1 MLRPAAGFPVALGA
15 AGLLTLPVAAAA
27 AQPPPRE
34 TVFHTFSIAAV
45 DPETGEAGV
54 AVTTRNPC
62 VGNGVPWVR
71 VGVGAVATQ
80 ARTRT
85 EYGAELLDL
94 LAAGRSP
101 GEALSE
107 RLAADEGRD
116 HRQVGLVALGG
127 GAAQHTG
134 SETRAW
140 SGHRAGPDYAA
151 QGNLLVGPEVV
162 DAVAED
168 FERSRGGGLALA
180 DRLVS
185 ALEAGQAAGGDARR
199 GRRQSAAVLVAD
211 PRPEGSRRADGL
223 STHLNVCEHPTPV
236 AELRRIH
243 DAVSQK
249 LGYRTLSL
257 FAGAD
262 VLQLRILVEE
272 AGCAADSARGAEV
285 GAEEADPALR
295 RFDAALAAAVD
306 ECREGVGLSTP
317 AQGSPPGLADAEFVA
332 RMWERVEAAG
342 RGEAVRRRLAPL
354 RRITR

>member
-1 MLRPAAGFPVALGA
+1 MLLRAAGFSPVALAA
-15 AGLLTLPVAAAA
+15 AGLLSTGAA

-71 VGVGAVATQ
+71 AGVGAVATQ

-101 GEALSE
+101 TEALSE
-107 RLAADEGRD
+107 RLGADEGRD
-116 HRQVGLVALGG
+116 HRQVGLVALAG

-140 SGHRAGPDYAA
+140 SGHRAGADYAA

-168 FERSRGGGLALA
+168 FEASRGSGLALA

-211 PRPEGSRRADGL
+211 PRPQGSRRQDGL

-236 AELRRIH
+236 AELRRVH

-262 VLQLRILVEE
+262 VLQLRILIEE
-272 AGCAADSARGAEV
+272 AGCAPGSTRGSEV
-285 GAEEADPALR
+285 GAEEGDPALR
-295 RFDAALAAAVD
+295 VFDAGLAAAVD
-306 ECREGVGLSTP
+306 ACRESVGLSTP
-317 AQGSPPGLADAEFVA
+317 AQGSPPGLADAEFVT
-332 RMWERVEAAG
+332 RMWERIEAEG
-342 RGEAVRRRLAPL
+342 RGEAVRRRMAPL

>member
-1 MLRPAAGFPVALGA
+1 MPRVPVTARLLLPAGA
-15 AGLLTLPVAAAA
+15 AALLLAPL
-27 AQPPPRE
+27 PPPEARE

-45 DPETGEAGV
+45 DPETGESGV

-71 VGVGAVATQ
+71 AGVGAVATQ

-85 EYGAELLDL
+85 EYGEELLSR
-94 LAAGRSP
+94 LADGMSP
-101 GEALSE
+101 EEALRD
-107 RLAADEGRD
+107 RLAHDESAAF
-116 HRQVGLVALGG
+116 RQIGVVALGG

-134 SETRAW
+134 SEARHWA
-140 SGHRAGPDYAA
+140 GHRAGRDYAA

-162 DAVAED
+162 DSVAED
-168 FERSRGGGLALA
+168 FERTRGSGLSLA

-211 PRPEGSRRADGL
+211 PREGGSRRSDGI
-223 STHLNVCEHPTPV
+223 STHINVCEHQTPV

-249 LGYRTLSL
+249 LGYRTLQG
-257 FAGAD
+257 FAGGD
-262 VLQLRILVEE
+262 VLQLRVLV
-272 AGCAADSARGAEV
+272 S
-285 GAEEADPALR
+285 EADCADDGAGLSGADDPLDRPELR
-295 RFDAALAAAVD
+295 IFDAALAAAVD
-306 ECREGVGLSTP
+306 DCRAALGLSTP
-317 AQGSPPGLADAEFVA
+317 ASGGSPPGLTDPEFVD
-332 RMWERVEAAG
+332 RLRERVEAAG
-342 RGEAVRRRLAPL
+342 RGNAVRRRLAPL

>member
-1 MLRPAAGFPVALGA
+1 MLLRAAGFSPVAFAA
-15 AGLLTLPVAAAA
+15 AGLLSTGAA
-27 AQPPPRE
+27 AQPPPLE

-71 VGVGAVATQ
+71 AGVGAVATQ

-85 EYGAELLDL
+85 EYGTELLDL

-101 GEALSE
+101 TEALSE
-107 RLAADEGRD
+107 RLRADEGRD
-116 HRQVGLVALGG
+116 HRQVGLVALAG

-140 SGHRAGPDYAA
+140 SGHRAGADYAA

-168 FERSRGGGLALA
+168 FERTRGSGLALA

-211 PRPEGSRRADGL
+211 PRPEGSRRPDRL

-236 AELRRIH
+236 AELRRVH

-249 LGYRTLSL
+249 LGYRALSL
-257 FAGAD
+257 FAGSD
-262 VLQLRILVEE
+262 VLQLRILIEE
-272 AGCAADSARGAEV
+272 AGCAPGSTRGSEV
-285 GAEEADPALR
+285 GAEEGDPALR
-295 RFDAALAAAVD
+295 VFDADLAAAVD
-306 ECREGVGLSTP
+306 SCRESVGLSTP
-317 AQGSPPGLADAEFVA
+317 AQGSPPGLADAEFVT
-332 RMWERVEAAG
+332 RMWERIEAEG
-342 RGEAVRRRLAPL
+342 RGEAVRRRMAPL

>member
-1 MLRPAAGFPVALGA
+1 MLLRAAGFSPVALAA
-15 AGLLTLPVAAAA
+15 AGLLSTGAA

-71 VGVGAVATQ
+71 AGVGAVATQ

-101 GEALSE
+101 TEALSE
-107 RLAADEGRD
+107 RLGADEGRD
-116 HRQVGLVALGG
+116 HRQVGLVALAG

-140 SGHRAGPDYAA
+140 SGHRAGADYAA

-168 FERSRGGGLALA
+168 FEASRGSGLALA

-211 PRPEGSRRADGL
+211 PRPEGSRRQDGL

-236 AELRRIH
+236 AELRRVH

-262 VLQLRILVEE
+262 VLQLRILIEE
-272 AGCAADSARGAEV
+272 AGCAPGSTRGSEV
-285 GAEEADPALR
+285 GAEEGDPALR
-295 RFDAALAAAVD
+295 VFDAGLAAAVD
-306 ECREGVGLSTP
+306 ACRESVGLSTP
-317 AQGSPPGLADAEFVA
+317 AQGSPPGLADAEFVT
-332 RMWERVEAAG
+332 RMWERIEAEV
-342 RGEAVRRRLAPL
+342 RGEAVRRRMAPL

>member
-1 MLRPAAGFPVALGA
+1 MLLRAAGFSPVALAA
-15 AGLLTLPVAAAA
+15 AGLLSTGAA

-71 VGVGAVATQ
+71 AGVGAVATQ

-101 GEALSE
+101 TEALSE
-107 RLAADEGRD
+107 RLGADEGRD
-116 HRQVGLVALGG
+116 HRQVGLVALAG

-140 SGHRAGPDYAA
+140 SGHRAGADYAA

-168 FERSRGGGLALA
+168 FEASRGSGLALA

-211 PRPEGSRRADGL
+211 PRPEGSRRQDGL

-236 AELRRIH
+236 AELRRVH

-262 VLQLRILVEE
+262 VLQLRILIEE
-272 AGCAADSARGAEV
+272 AGCAPGSTRGSEV
-285 GAEEADPALR
+285 GAEEGDPALR
-295 RFDAALAAAVD
+295 VFDAGLAAAVD
-306 ECREGVGLSTP
+306 ACRESVGLSTP
-317 AQGSPPGLADAEFVA
+317 AQGSPPGLADAEFVT
-332 RMWERVEAAG
+332 RMWERIEAEG
-342 RGEAVRRRLAPL
+342 RGEAVRRRMAPL